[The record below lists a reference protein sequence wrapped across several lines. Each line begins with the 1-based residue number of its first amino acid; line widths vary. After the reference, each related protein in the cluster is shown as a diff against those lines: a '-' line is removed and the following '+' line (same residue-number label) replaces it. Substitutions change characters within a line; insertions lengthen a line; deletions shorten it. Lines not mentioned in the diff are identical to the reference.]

1 MPKFIKCYIIQ
12 YKTIKELGDKKM
24 KKGVNKDKPKGTEY
38 NILKAIKKTKR
49 FAEVN
54 EAARRTDKKRLNSEA
69 RKEKDVK
76 QAKIDA
82 AKQLPMV
89 GYKKGYIL
97 VEIDGK
103 IEKRKPFYP
112 KLTFTKENYKTHIGD
127 IAIKLYGNHIRI
139 REISGYENIVNEL
152 MFEIEGTL

>member
-1 MPKFIKCYIIQ
+1 
-12 YKTIKELGDKKM
+12 M
-24 KKGVNKDKPKGTEY
+24 KKGVNKDKPKGTDY

-54 EAARRTDKKRLNSEA
+54 EAARRTDKKRINSEA
-69 RKEKDVK
+69 RKEKEEK
-76 QAKIDA
+76 QAKIDS
-82 AKQLPMV
+82 AKKLTMV

-97 VEIDGK
+97 VEIEGK

-112 KLTFTKENYKTHIGD
+112 KLTFTKDNYKTHVGD

-139 REISGYENIVNEL
+139 REVLGYENILNEL
-152 MFEIEGTL
+152 LFEIEGTL

>member
-1 MPKFIKCYIIQ
+1 
-12 YKTIKELGDKKM
+12 M

-38 NILKAIKKTKR
+38 SIMKAIKKSKR
-49 FAEVN
+49 FAEVK
-54 EAARRTDKKRLNSEA
+54 EAARRTDKKRLNAEA
-69 RKEKDVK
+69 RKEKEEK

-82 AKQLPMV
+82 AKQLTLV

-103 IEKRKPFYP
+103 VEKRKPFYP

-139 REISGYENIVNEL
+139 REILGYKNIVKEL
-152 MFEIEGTL
+152 AFEIEGTL

>member
-1 MPKFIKCYIIQ
+1 
-12 YKTIKELGDKKM
+12 M

-38 NILKAIKKTKR
+38 SIMKAIKKSKR
-49 FAEVN
+49 FAEVK
-54 EAARRTDKKRLNSEA
+54 EAARRTDKKRINAEA
-69 RKEKDVK
+69 RKEKEEK

-82 AKQLPMV
+82 AKQLTLV

-103 IEKRKPFYP
+103 IEKRKPFFP
-112 KLTFTKENYKTHIGD
+112 KFTLTKENYKTHIGD

-139 REISGYENIVNEL
+139 REINGFKNIVQDL
-152 MFEIEGTL
+152 AFEIEGTL